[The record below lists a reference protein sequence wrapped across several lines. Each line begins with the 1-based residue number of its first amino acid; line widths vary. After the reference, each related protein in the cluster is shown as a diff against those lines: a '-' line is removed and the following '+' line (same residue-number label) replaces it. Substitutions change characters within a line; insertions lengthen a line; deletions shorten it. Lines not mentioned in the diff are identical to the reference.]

1 MRSPGPLQLSGYHWL
16 EDALA
21 CMLRGCLTP
30 TLMIVPG
37 MGVVRMPADTS
48 GDPVRAHRRGTA
60 MRNSWHWPPAHI
72 ISTCKDIHHG
82 SKGTVAVQRAAT
94 SVMPTLQQSYFLH

>member
-1 MRSPGPLQLSGYHWL
+1 MRSPGPLQLPEYHYTL
-16 EDALA
+16 EGSQDALA
-21 CMLRGCLTP
+21 CMLSGCLTP

-60 MRNSWHWPPAHI
+60 MRNSWHRPPAHMI
-72 ISTCKDIHHG
+72 NTCKDIQYG
-82 SKGTVAVQRAAT
+82 SKGTMALTSCNLSHATAAIT
-94 SVMPTLQQSYFLH
+94 I